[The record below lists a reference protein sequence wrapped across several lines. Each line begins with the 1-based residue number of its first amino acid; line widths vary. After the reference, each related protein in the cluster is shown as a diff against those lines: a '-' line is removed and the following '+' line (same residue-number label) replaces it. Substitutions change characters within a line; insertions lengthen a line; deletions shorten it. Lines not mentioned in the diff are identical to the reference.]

1 MAAHADNTNH
11 RRATRTRIRWWK
23 GLTGLAGM
31 KILKHIFWLALFAI
45 APVSLAQAAQTFKP
59 AVAAGLVKV
68 GDDVIWEQDADVRL
82 PQASLTK
89 IMTALLILE
98 NYEPDAVFTVT
109 GTVAAARPTKIGLRK
124 GDRMRVGDLLAAALV
139 HSAND
144 ACRALAEWHSGT
156 EDKFVVRMN
165 ARARE
170 LGLRDTHFANA
181 CGFDA
186 EGHYSTAHDLVK
198 LSEFALK
205 NRTFRRLVTKEKMV
219 VRTADGKRKFAFNT
233 TNALIG

>member
-98 NYEPDAVFTVT
+98 NYEPTPYSLSSAPWRPR
-109 GTVAAARPTKIGLRK
+109 ARPRSACARATACASAICSR
-124 GDRMRVGDLLAAALV
+124 RRWCIRPTTPAALW
-139 HSAND
+139 
-144 ACRALAEWHSGT
+144 RSGIP
-156 EDKFVVRMN
+156 
-165 ARARE
+165 AP
-170 LGLRDTHFANA
+170 
-181 CGFDA
+181 
-186 EGHYSTAHDLVK
+186 
-198 LSEFALK
+198 
-205 NRTFRRLVTKEKMV
+205 RTSSWCV
-219 VRTADGKRKFAFNT
+219 
-233 TNALIG
+233 